1 MDLET
6 ILAASLALGALFV
19 LVFYFIF
26 RSPFRYQYRIFE
38 IDISGKHSPDIK
50 DIIDDLLIRE
60 GIVGFSTH
68 KQLVDQWK
76 INCQNRVEKSLL
88 KKLRAKQFAKCVDDE
103 RMFCFKLVRRKTQYK
118 QVNYV
123 KSSYYVY
130 KTVGEYSF
138 GYNTIKQRYDALS
151 KIDFECT
158 LAEYNTKNQRKM
170 MTPALREEIA
180 KRDHYTCQMCG
191 KYMPDGVGLHIDH
204 IIPIKKGGKSI
215 PSNLQVLCSKCNG
228 RKSSN

>member
-76 INCQNRVEKSLL
+76 INCQNRVEKSLF

-123 KSSYYVY
+123 KSPYYVY
-130 KTVGEYSF
+130 KTVVSTLLVIILLSRDMMRF
-138 GYNTIKQRYDALS
+138 QRL
-151 KIDFECT
+151 I
-158 LAEYNTKNQRKM
+158 LNVHWLNIMQR
-170 MTPALREEIA
+170 TS
-180 KRDHYTCQMCG
+180 G
-191 KYMPDGVGLHIDH
+191 K
-204 IIPIKKGGKSI
+204 
-215 PSNLQVLCSKCNG
+215 
-228 RKSSN
+228 